1 MSTRGERLL
10 GVAGL
15 VAAAAIPVILF
26 HDLLGK
32 VASTSS
38 RASTGLLTGASGFVL
53 MAAGLVAVTP
63 VVISIG
69 LTPDSR
75 LYPRS
80 RGSLAGWGVSL
91 YLLGTMLL
99 LQIGAIADLV
109 PDGPPKLRCM
119 GRFREPPDPVFH
131 ALNASIAFDRR
142 LGSTTCASP
151 RRTSRCS
158 RRPTS

>member
-1 MSTRGERLL
+1 VSTHGERLL
-10 GVAGL
+10 GVTGL

-32 VASTSS
+32 VASTFEPSLNW
-38 RASTGLLTGASGFVL
+38 LLTGASGFML

-80 RGSLAGWGVSL
+80 RSALAGWGVSL
-91 YLLGTMLL
+91 YLLGAMLL
-99 LQIGAIADLV
+99 IQIGAIA
-109 PDGPPKLRCM
+109 
-119 GRFREPPDPVFH
+119 E
-131 ALNASIAFDRR
+131 NW
-142 LGSTTCASP
+142 
-151 RRTSRCS
+151 
-158 RRPTS
+158 